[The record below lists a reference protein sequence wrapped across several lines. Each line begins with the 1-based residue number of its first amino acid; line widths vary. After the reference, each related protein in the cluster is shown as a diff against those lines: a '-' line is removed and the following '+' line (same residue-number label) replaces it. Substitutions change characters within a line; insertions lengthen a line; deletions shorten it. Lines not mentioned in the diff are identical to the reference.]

1 NTLGI
6 LALLFCMAAIAV
18 VALHWIRA
26 QPHIAGWDELQ
37 YILLGVKDAFVR
49 RTEGWGAYRDTL
61 FNEYRWATPGPRLL
75 ALPMSLL
82 HALAPTP
89 MRLLSAGLL
98 LISLGVL
105 FDALRRIAPQGAAAA
120 ATAIIAVSPQMT
132 MVAENYMSEA
142 LAMPALAVL
151 IWCLVREIAVGPAGL
166 ANMVLLGAAIGIG
179 LLARFSFVPVSAGA
193 LLFLLWR
200 AAVSDEPQRSLLR
213 IMLALFVATLIAWPF
228 YAYNG
233 VRYASY
239 ARFALSFPLDLL
251 PSNGTLDFAWRW
263 SGVLLREVFGVFA
276 APVVVL
282 GVGAALWSLLPRLV
296 RTWRRP
302 DAATLAFVVALLLTV
317 PTFVSTA
324 IGSNQNPRYLVGV
337 LPPLAL
343 LLAAG
348 FVVHRP
354 LAALAGLLAVV
365 QAAVMLA
372 FVWRPAPDW
381 APPWAPLQALAA
393 LSQRPNPRCDF
404 GPVIALARQSGEA
417 APIVRLIGD
426 SDAFTHIQVEMQAYQ
441 QNLPLNALPAVTAPD
456 LAKMIALTPD
466 DDVLLVLEPPDPPR
480 WHHPALPD
488 PNRITPQILAAVT
501 ASGAFTEVKLPPTEG
516 ICRMRAFVPH
526 AKLDPAR
533 RAALLRALH

>member
-1 NTLGI
+1 
-6 LALLFCMAAIAV
+6 M
-18 VALHWIRA
+18 
-26 QPHIAGWDELQ
+26 
-37 YILLGVKDAFVR
+37 R

-75 ALPMSLL
+75 DLPMSLL
-82 HALAPTP
+82 HVLAPTP
-89 MRLLSAGLL
+89 MRLLSTALL

-105 FDALRRIAPQGAAAA
+105 FDALRRIAPAGVAAA
-120 ATAIIAVSPQMT
+120 ATAVVAVSPQMT

-151 IWCLVREIAVGPAGL
+151 IWCLVREIAVRPAGL
-166 ANMVLLGAAIGIG
+166 LNMAVLGAAIGIG
-179 LLARFSFVPVSAGA
+179 LLARFSFVPLIAGA

-200 AAVSDEPQRSLLR
+200 AAVSAEPQRSLLR
-213 IMLALFVATLIAWPF
+213 ILLALFVATLIAWPF

-233 VRYASY
+233 VRYATY

-276 APVVVL
+276 APAVVL
-282 GVGAALWSLLPRLV
+282 GVVAALWSLLPRLA
-296 RTWRRP
+296 RSWRRP
-302 DAATLAFVVALLLTV
+302 DATTLAFVVALLLTV

-343 LLAAG
+343 LLATG
-348 FVVHRP
+348 FVVYRP
-354 LAALAGLLAVV
+354 LAGFAGVLAVV

-372 FVWRPAPDW
+372 FVWRSAPDW
-381 APPWAPLQALAA
+381 APLEALAA
-393 LSQRPNPRCDF
+393 LSRRPNPTCDF

-417 APIVRLIGD
+417 APIVRLIGV

-441 QNLPLNALPAVTAPD
+441 QDFPLNALPSVTAPD
-456 LAKMIALTPD
+456 LATMIALTPD

-480 WHHPALPD
+480 WRHPAMPD

-501 ASGAFTEVKLPPTEG
+501 ASGAFTEVKLPASEG

-526 AKLDPAR
+526 AKLDPGPPRGAAARATLRPAPAPSAWSAPRRAPHRSRDRSPAR
-533 RAALLRALH
+533 RGTSAPPAVPFAERLRGSRRPGG